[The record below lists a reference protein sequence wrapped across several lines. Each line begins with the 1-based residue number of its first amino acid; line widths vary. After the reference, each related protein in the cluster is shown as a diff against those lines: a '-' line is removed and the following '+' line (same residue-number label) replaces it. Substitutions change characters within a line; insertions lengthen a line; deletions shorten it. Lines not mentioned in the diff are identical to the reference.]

1 MGVSVDSSGAAVGL
15 LNTQVYTEKER
26 RESGGVFS
34 KEGVELFFHLCDKQP
49 LKSGSG
55 LGARRQS
62 QSGAGPS
69 VFQKVGT
76 PTVTWPQTLRHN
88 SGYLDLHSLISH
100 HFFFL
105 RAHIFLSL
113 LWTLNAYDDTTDTYN
128 SVKGW
133 L

>member
-69 VFQKVGT
+69 VFQKVGRASNTYSELATNT
-76 PTVTWPQTLRHN
+76 PAQQW
-88 SGYLDLHSLISH
+88 
-100 HFFFL
+100 
-105 RAHIFLSL
+105 IFGAAVSFQRIPP
-113 LWTLNAYDDTTDTYN
+113 T
-128 SVKGW
+128 
-133 L
+133 